1 MIESMESNLHLEEM
15 KKKLAQEL
23 STINKQIYSN
33 ISSGLQS
40 ISAVKTRLI
49 IPSSLPN
56 KILNVLGTKV
66 SGRITKSIDIINHLL
81 ESVND
86 GNQPTSNDNFQ
97 NKLIRKLI
105 IDKQST
111 DIKADLENNVKSV
124 STDIEADLENNVKSV
139 STDIEAD
146 FENSVKSVSTEM
158 LESLQELINKQI
170 EVETYSGNVVGELLA
185 IEMDYI
191 IVGYTTLIPL
201 QQIQTVKV
209 VEEVE

>member
-1 MIESMESNLHLEEM
+1 MESNLHLEEM

-33 ISSGLQS
+33 ISSGLKS

-56 KILNVLGTKV
+56 KILNVIGTKV
-66 SGRITKSIDIINHLL
+66 SGRITKSIDVINHLL

-111 DIKADLENNVKSV
+111 DIKDDLENSVKSV
-124 STDIEADLENNVKSV
+124 STDIKDDLENN
-139 STDIEAD
+139 I
-146 FENSVKSVSTEM
+146 KSVSTEM
-158 LESLQELINKQI
+158 LESLHELINKQI

-185 IEMDYI
+185 IERDYI

-201 QQIQTVKV
+201 QRIQTVKV

>member
-1 MIESMESNLHLEEM
+1 MIERMESNLHLEEM

-124 STDIEADLENNVKSV
+124 STDIKDDVEHN
-139 STDIEAD
+139 I
-146 FENSVKSVSTEM
+146 KSVSTEM

>member
-1 MIESMESNLHLEEM
+1 MHLEEM

-124 STDIEADLENNVKSV
+124 STDIKDDVEHN
-139 STDIEAD
+139 I
-146 FENSVKSVSTEM
+146 KSVSTEM